1 MAPKSASS
9 QVRLTSPRP
18 TQLTQ
23 WERLEAFRKEGILC
37 DLCVKS
43 SDGKEFRV
51 HAVVLALASEKLR
64 KQLEQAGNGGASRE
78 LAAGIPGDALA
89 AVLDFV
95 YSGEARVDARMVP
108 EVARMARRWELTVLQ
123 ETLVSSLSG
132 EDGTLTP
139 EVVAGLFALGEPF
152 GEQLGAAARAFVLAN
167 FSACAQTEP
176 FFRWPQ
182 KVLEH
187 LLKSDHLVVA
197 SEEEALTLV
206 ARWCRFKDGR
216 EEGAVAALA
225 AVRWPLL
232 SASVLDA
239 LAAEGK
245 VALAGTFR
253 AAVAERSAAARDA
266 HNGLSDASNFA
277 SLVPH
282 VRQAYAG
289 WWAGLGSSARGGL
302 VIAGKGAEGKAPF
315 FGSASFAS
323 LVPAGSTFAMAGLE
337 ERYQKAVA
345 WESGKTMPNDRKL
358 LCYGFFK
365 QAAVGDVDGDQ
376 PYAVQFEKRSKW
388 DAWNAVKGMSKE
400 EAMKNYIEELEKQI
414 KDFDPQNPGF

>member
-152 GEQLGAAARAFVLAN
+152 GEQLGCRGEGL
-167 FSACAQTEP
+167 CAGQ
-176 FFRWPQ
+176 FFCLR
-182 KVLEH
+182 
-187 LLKSDHLVVA
+187 SD
-197 SEEEALTLV
+197 
-206 ARWCRFKDGR
+206 
-216 EEGAVAALA
+216 
-225 AVRWPLL
+225 
-232 SASVLDA
+232 
-239 LAAEGK
+239 
-245 VALAGTFR
+245 
-253 AAVAERSAAARDA
+253 
-266 HNGLSDASNFA
+266 
-277 SLVPH
+277 
-282 VRQAYAG
+282 
-289 WWAGLGSSARGGL
+289 
-302 VIAGKGAEGKAPF
+302 
-315 FGSASFAS
+315 
-323 LVPAGSTFAMAGLE
+323 
-337 ERYQKAVA
+337 
-345 WESGKTMPNDRKL
+345 
-358 LCYGFFK
+358 
-365 QAAVGDVDGDQ
+365 
-376 PYAVQFEKRSKW
+376 
-388 DAWNAVKGMSKE
+388 
-400 EAMKNYIEELEKQI
+400 
-414 KDFDPQNPGF
+414 